1 MDMDLIRKIVL
12 LLEESPNGFTPGN
25 PKIEG
30 YTDEQVADH
39 AHILIQEGLA
49 EGQSFYTFDSASPV
63 VVLNNLTWKG
73 HKFANEVRDDSIWK
87 KAKKKIQDKVGAV
100 PLGVLTQVLGSFIEK
115 AVGL

>member
-1 MDMDLIRKIVL
+1 MDIDLIRKIVL

-30 YTDEQVADH
+30 YTDEQVAYH

-63 VVLNNLTWKG
+63 VMLNNLTWQG
-73 HKFANEVRDDSIWK
+73 HEFADAARKDPIWK
-87 KAKKKIQDKVGAV
+87 KVKKEIQEQQVSV
-100 PLGVLTQVLGSFIEK
+100 TFGVLIQVLASVIKKGI
-115 AVGL
+115 GL